1 MTYAINYN
9 GLRRRETY
17 EEIIDY
23 LGNKQ
28 EKLKYPDRSAKQL
41 RETPQLSNLLDG
53 EGMSILDVE
62 RQNDQRVREE
72 IKQHRIHEQASQ
84 TEVPAQHLRAA
95 SSTQT
100 EIPREEIFHD
110 VDDGVD
116 QAGQDIDMEV
126 QNREESQVHPLLQI
140 ARVLQADLER
150 TTPNTIAHQMASSS
164 SSSATPMLIDGGGEQ
179 QVPEKTVPTTSS
191 KAPML
196 VGREGEQHKRGTGN
210 GNGEAKKKAKEDQV
224 PQTAVVKAL
233 EQHQNTTSSSSSAAR
248 PTVKAIEAT
257 PTATS
262 SASSSKPKEEPKK
275 EAPKEEPETERP
287 KPEKPKPPV
296 KKTIDKDKPR
306 VDPHGTKIN
315 TNSNPKWWERQNVPY
330 LIDQLQ
336 LHEVRFTKEQLKGKN
351 KLKKAE
357 LVQMIK
363 EKLGI

>member
-23 LGNKQ
+23 LDNKQ

-62 RQNDQRVREE
+62 RQNEQRVKEE

-100 EIPREEIFHD
+100 EATAQAASSAQTEAPAQAASSTQTITFYNL
-110 VDDGVD
+110 DDGVD
-116 QAGQDIDMEV
+116 QAGQDIDMEI
-126 QNREESQVHPLLQI
+126 QRQEDSQAQLREGAMNMIRESLQY
-140 ARVLQADLER
+140 
-150 TTPNTIAHQMASSS
+150 TTPITPAHDITMANISSSS
-164 SSSATPMLIDGGGEQ
+164 SSSAAPMSDGGGEQ
-179 QVPEKTVPTTSS
+179 QLAIARQIPERTVPPTSS

-233 EQHQNTTSSSSSAAR
+233 EQHQNTTSSSSAAR
-248 PTVKAIEAT
+248 PMVKAIEAT

-262 SASSSKPKEEPKK
+262 SASSSKPKAEPKK
-275 EAPKEEPETERP
+275 EATSSASSSKLRVVWVLRP
-287 KPEKPKPPV
+287 MLPL
-296 KKTIDKDKPR
+296 DLLR
-306 VDPHGTKIN
+306 
-315 TNSNPKWWERQNVPY
+315 
-330 LIDQLQ
+330 
-336 LHEVRFTKEQLKGKN
+336 
-351 KLKKAE
+351 
-357 LVQMIK
+357 
-363 EKLGI
+363 